1 MFRNG
6 SAIMRLLKRPRQ
18 YLAKLIQRR
27 QIEDAVPLSGSARPD
42 GHAPGAALRYPPHS
56 GQPPRARRALQRQS
70 GLRPDRHTALS
81 GNRLT
86 VGRPHRER
94 PHRPEHGRQPG
105 IRQGLWRGLPL
116 RRLRQPHHVNIVVRS
131 RRETRRSQT
140 EPGQRRRSP
149 EQGTGRSEQHALYQQ
164 SQDAARHCL
173 PLWNIH
179 VPCSQYATETP
190 LVGSES
196 ENTAARNY
204 LETRA
209 VAQHGQVYAQIF
221 PTDQDSGILISR
233 IARGASYRWRA
244 WDEGC
249 FREYSRA
256 LTSGNFFLHLKIGW
270 RTLPEPIP
278 APHKYERRMSA
289 LGLAYE
295 FIAVCGSAYHLDL
308 SRQYSLAGATRHVT
322 ADWRAIP
329 LLSAVPQ
336 SDSALQSANLQ
347 KTDLIGDRS
356 RKETMSRFVT
366 DEPMASPVREKPQE
380 LFNRRGRDVMREG
393 MARYCW
399 EVLEPAIEE

>member
-1 MFRNG
+1 MPGYGRLRANFAHRLRKMFRNG
-6 SAIMRLLKRPRQ
+6 STIIMRLLKRPRQ
-18 YLAKLIQRR
+18 RAAKLIQRR
-27 QIEDAVPLSGSARPD
+27 QIKDAVPLSGPARPD
-42 GHAPGAALRYPPHS
+42 GHAPGAALRHLLH
-56 GQPPRARRALQRQS
+56 GGRPPRARRALQRGR

-86 VGRPHRER
+86 VGRPYRER
-94 PHRPEHGRQPG
+94 PQRPEHGRWPG
-105 IRQGLWRGLPL
+105 LRQGLWRGLPL
-116 RRLRQPHHVNIVVRS
+116 RRLRQPRHFNIVVRS

-149 EQGTGRSEQHALYQQ
+149 EQETGRAEQHALYQQ
-164 SQDAARHCL
+164 RQDAARHYL
-173 PLWNIH
+173 PLWNVH
-179 VPCSQYATETP
+179 VPGSPYATETP
-190 LVGSES
+190 LVGLES
-196 ENTAARNY
+196 ENTAARDY

-209 VAQHGQVYAQIF
+209 VAQRSQVYAQIV

-233 IARGASYRWRA
+233 VAQGASYRWRA
-244 WDEGC
+244 RDEGC

-256 LTSGNFFLHLKIGW
+256 LPSGNFFLHLKIGW
-270 RTLPEPIP
+270 RTLPAPIP

-347 KTDLIGDRS
+347 KTALIRDRS
-356 RKETMSRFVT
+356 R
-366 DEPMASPVREKPQE
+366 
-380 LFNRRGRDVMREG
+380 
-393 MARYCW
+393 W
-399 EVLEPAIEE
+399 E